1 MTTSDISVSIA
12 EKLNT
17 ISREEPQKLLRS
29 NAIHN
34 PFAKVVDNLSDTAI
48 RDMHTAVVNKL
59 AKVPGLV
66 DELFNTDKLF
76 QILNKRAFKNF
87 VGYHSQYIPNSVV
100 VNTIMCLFDAQDY
113 QKHTDFVLESVY
125 KNLFKVEGI
134 LEPVYD
140 NIFANEANGRLKM
153 REFYN
158 GLMDIAVRNDDASV
172 FHFLVE
178 SEQYDYTP
186 EQDFVVYKF
195 TSLDLE
201 KVLRQVDDESEIADY
216 IRETNLEQRFKD

>member
-1 MTTSDISVSIA
+1 MSTADLSDSIA
-12 EKLNT
+12 NNLNT
-17 ISREEPQKLLRS
+17 ISREEPQKLSLS
-29 NAIHN
+29 NGIHN
-34 PFAKVVDNLSDTAI
+34 PFAKVVDKLSDSAI

-59 AKVPGLV
+59 AKVPRLV
-66 DELFNTDKLF
+66 DELFDRNKLF

-87 VGYHSQYIPNSVV
+87 VGNYSQYIPNSVV
-100 VNTIMCLFDAQDY
+100 VNTIMCLFDAKDY
-113 QKHTDFVLESVY
+113 KKHTDFVLESVY

-134 LEPVYD
+134 LEKVYE

-201 KVLRQVDDESEIADY
+201 KVLSQVDDESEIADY